1 MATPD
6 IPAEELANLFQH
18 YQKAL
23 AREFGCNSQDEL
35 IRHWEETPHNERKVM
50 LAAAKLKTR
59 ADSPID
65 AQDRRKYYATHGEA
79 EWGC

>member
-6 IPAEELANLFQH
+6 ISAEELAILFQH

-23 AREFGCNSQDEL
+23 AREFGCSSQDEL
-35 IRHWEETPHNERKVM
+35 VRNWEETPHNERKVM
-50 LAAAKLKTR
+50 LAAAKLR
-59 ADSPID
+59 AHADWSRD
-65 AQDRRKYYATHGEA
+65 AEDRRKYYATPGEA

>member
-23 AREFGCNSQDEL
+23 AREFGCNSHDEL
-35 IRHWEETPHNERKVM
+35 IKHWEQTPNNERKVM
-50 LAAAKLKTR
+50 LAAAKL
-59 ADSPID
+59 
-65 AQDRRKYYATHGEA
+65 
-79 EWGC
+79 